1 MELWVVQAAVLF
13 LLVGCEVARGQAPSA
28 AQSPAGDLTQVSI
41 ENLMNVEVT
50 SVSKKEQKLSQVA
63 AAVYVITQE
72 DIRHSGATNIP
83 DLLRMVP
90 GLDVAQINANTW
102 AISSR
107 GFNSEFANKL
117 LVLID
122 GRTVYTPLFG
132 GANWDTF
139 DVPLEDIDRIEV
151 IRGPG
156 GTIWGANA
164 VNGVINVITKKTED
178 TLGGLVTTGG
188 GTAAQEFGTVQYGG
202 KIQQDTSYRIF
213 AKYLNGDHFPDL
225 NGTNGEDG
233 WHLLH
238 GGFREDTR
246 LSAKDSLT
254 TQGDLYAG
262 SEGSTIVHT
271 ILNPP
276 ENVEVQRLTPLSGG
290 NVLGKWNHIFSDR
303 ADMTMQI
310 YFDRYTRS
318 GPEVRETRNTYDF
331 EFQNHLVWGNR
342 QDVIWGFGYRHSADQ
357 TLGTID
363 EAFAPADWDGDLF
376 SAFVQDQITVRPD
389 RVFLSIGTKLENSY
403 FTGFDLQPSIR
414 VAWTPNKRH
423 TFWASISRAARTPA
437 RRDEGVQAAGQ
448 STISAPAIPPTSIP
462 LSPVSAIPAAKLPAP
477 RTQPPR
483 PRATT
488 QPKQTFVLPNYVV
501 PLFAAFFITLAI
513 FALPKI
519 LSHRPNSSSSTTSAA
534 SQPASETKPV
544 AQPPRTE
551 SPKPAKPAGQTQIS
565 PKSAAVK
572 SPADQPR
579 PSQTVAT
586 PSAASLRTDSFPS
599 VNAPA
604 SSNSSPA
611 RGEVLDQVLP
621 EVSDKARSTIHGT
634 VRVAVRVHVDPAGN
648 VASAELDAPGPSS
661 FFADLALKAARR
673 WEFTS
678 PEVNGHSVPSEWL
691 IHFHITS
698 SGTKAIPTQT
708 AP

>member
-1 MELWVVQAAVLF
+1 MGGERCGGRMELWVVQAAVLF
-13 LLVGCEVARGQAPSA
+13 LVVGCEVARGQAPSA

-303 ADMTMQI
+303 ADMTVQI

-437 RRDEGVQAAGQ
+437 RRDEGVQAALAAFPGPTEVLLEGNANFEAEHVVAYELGYRAQPSPRLSLGATAFINTYTDLESIEPLPPFTNTNFNPPVMVVPMQLSNKMNGTTYGLEVYGKWKVNRVWTVSPGYSFLHMDLRLDPSSLDTVSVADGEGSNPANQAQLRSHVELFHGLSWDANGYFVGRLANQGVPSYTRVDTQLAWKVSERVTLSAVGQ
-448 STISAPAIPPTSIP
+448 NLLQDHHLEFNDFLQVVNSALIKR
-462 LSPVSAIPAAKLPAP
+462 SAYAKLTW
-477 RTQPPR
+477 R
-483 PRATT
+483 
-488 QPKQTFVLPNYVV
+488 F
-501 PLFAAFFITLAI
+501 
-513 FALPKI
+513 
-519 LSHRPNSSSSTTSAA
+519 
-534 SQPASETKPV
+534 
-544 AQPPRTE
+544 
-551 SPKPAKPAGQTQIS
+551 
-565 PKSAAVK
+565 
-572 SPADQPR
+572 
-579 PSQTVAT
+579 
-586 PSAASLRTDSFPS
+586 
-599 VNAPA
+599 
-604 SSNSSPA
+604 
-611 RGEVLDQVLP
+611 
-621 EVSDKARSTIHGT
+621 
-634 VRVAVRVHVDPAGN
+634 
-648 VASAELDAPGPSS
+648 
-661 FFADLALKAARR
+661 
-673 WEFTS
+673 
-678 PEVNGHSVPSEWL
+678 
-691 IHFHITS
+691 
-698 SGTKAIPTQT
+698 
-708 AP
+708 

>member
-1 MELWVVQAAVLF
+1 MGGERCGGRMELWVVQAAVLF

-437 RRDEGVQAAGQ
+437 RRDEGVQAALAAFPGPTEVLLEGNANFEAEHVVAYELGYRAQPSPRLSLGATAFINTYTDLESIEPLPPFTNTNFNPPVMVVPMQLSNKMNGTTYGLEVYGKWKVNRVWTVSPGYSFLHMDLRLDPSSLDTVSVADGEGSNPANQAQLRSHVELFHGLSWDANGYFVGRLANQGVPSYTRVDTQLAWKVSERVTLSAVGQ
-448 STISAPAIPPTSIP
+448 NLLQDHHLEFNDFLQVVNSALIKR
-462 LSPVSAIPAAKLPAP
+462 SAYAKLTW
-477 RTQPPR
+477 R
-483 PRATT
+483 
-488 QPKQTFVLPNYVV
+488 F
-501 PLFAAFFITLAI
+501 
-513 FALPKI
+513 
-519 LSHRPNSSSSTTSAA
+519 
-534 SQPASETKPV
+534 
-544 AQPPRTE
+544 
-551 SPKPAKPAGQTQIS
+551 
-565 PKSAAVK
+565 
-572 SPADQPR
+572 
-579 PSQTVAT
+579 
-586 PSAASLRTDSFPS
+586 
-599 VNAPA
+599 
-604 SSNSSPA
+604 
-611 RGEVLDQVLP
+611 
-621 EVSDKARSTIHGT
+621 
-634 VRVAVRVHVDPAGN
+634 
-648 VASAELDAPGPSS
+648 
-661 FFADLALKAARR
+661 
-673 WEFTS
+673 
-678 PEVNGHSVPSEWL
+678 
-691 IHFHITS
+691 
-698 SGTKAIPTQT
+698 
-708 AP
+708 

>member
-50 SVSKKEQKLSQVA
+50 SVSKKEQKLSQV

-437 RRDEGVQAAGQ
+437 RRDEGVQAALAAFPGPTEVLLEGNANFEAEHVVAYELGYRAQPSPRLSLGATAFINTYTDLESIEPLPPFTNTNFNPPVMVVPMQLSNKMNGTTYGLEVYGKWKVNRVWTVSPGYSFLHMDLRLDPSSLDTVSVADGEGSNPANQAQLRSHVELFHGLSWDANGYFVGRLANQGVPSYTRVDTQLAWKVSERVTLSAVGQ
-448 STISAPAIPPTSIP
+448 NLLQDHHLEFNDFLQVVNSALIKR
-462 LSPVSAIPAAKLPAP
+462 SAYAKLTW
-477 RTQPPR
+477 R
-483 PRATT
+483 
-488 QPKQTFVLPNYVV
+488 F
-501 PLFAAFFITLAI
+501 
-513 FALPKI
+513 
-519 LSHRPNSSSSTTSAA
+519 
-534 SQPASETKPV
+534 
-544 AQPPRTE
+544 
-551 SPKPAKPAGQTQIS
+551 
-565 PKSAAVK
+565 
-572 SPADQPR
+572 
-579 PSQTVAT
+579 
-586 PSAASLRTDSFPS
+586 
-599 VNAPA
+599 
-604 SSNSSPA
+604 
-611 RGEVLDQVLP
+611 
-621 EVSDKARSTIHGT
+621 
-634 VRVAVRVHVDPAGN
+634 
-648 VASAELDAPGPSS
+648 
-661 FFADLALKAARR
+661 
-673 WEFTS
+673 
-678 PEVNGHSVPSEWL
+678 
-691 IHFHITS
+691 
-698 SGTKAIPTQT
+698 
-708 AP
+708 

>member
-1 MELWVVQAAVLF
+1 MGGERCGGRMELWVVQAAVLF
-13 LLVGCEVARGQAPSA
+13 LVVGCEVARGQAPSA

-213 AKYLNGDHFPDL
+213 ARYLNGDHFPDL

-303 ADMTMQI
+303 ADMTVQI

-437 RRDEGVQAAGQ
+437 RRDEGVQAALAAFPGPTEVLLEGNANFEAEHVVAYELGYRAQPSPRLSLGATAFINTYTDLESIEPLPPFTNTNFNPPVMVVPMQLSNKMNGTTYGLEVYGKWKVNRVWTVSPGYSFLHMDLRLDPSSLDTVSVADGEGSNPANQAQLRSHVELFHGLSWDANGYFVGRLANQGVPSYTRVDTQLAWKVSERVTLSAVGQ
-448 STISAPAIPPTSIP
+448 NLLQDHHLEFNDFLQVVNSALIKR
-462 LSPVSAIPAAKLPAP
+462 SAYAKLTW
-477 RTQPPR
+477 R
-483 PRATT
+483 
-488 QPKQTFVLPNYVV
+488 F
-501 PLFAAFFITLAI
+501 
-513 FALPKI
+513 
-519 LSHRPNSSSSTTSAA
+519 
-534 SQPASETKPV
+534 
-544 AQPPRTE
+544 
-551 SPKPAKPAGQTQIS
+551 
-565 PKSAAVK
+565 
-572 SPADQPR
+572 
-579 PSQTVAT
+579 
-586 PSAASLRTDSFPS
+586 
-599 VNAPA
+599 
-604 SSNSSPA
+604 
-611 RGEVLDQVLP
+611 
-621 EVSDKARSTIHGT
+621 
-634 VRVAVRVHVDPAGN
+634 
-648 VASAELDAPGPSS
+648 
-661 FFADLALKAARR
+661 
-673 WEFTS
+673 
-678 PEVNGHSVPSEWL
+678 
-691 IHFHITS
+691 
-698 SGTKAIPTQT
+698 
-708 AP
+708 

>member
-1 MELWVVQAAVLF
+1 MGGERCGGRMELWVVQAAVLF

-50 SVSKKEQKLSQVA
+50 SVSKKEQKLSQV

-437 RRDEGVQAAGQ
+437 RRDEGVQAALAAFPGPTEVLLEGNANFEAEHVVAYELGYRAQPSPRLSLGATAFINTYTDLESIEPLPPFTNTNFNPPVMVVPMQLSNKMNGTTYGLEVYGKWKVNRVWTVSPGYSFLHMDLRLDPSSLDTVSVADGEGSNPANQAQLRSHVELFHGLSWDANGYFVGRLANQGVPSYTRVDTQLAWKVSERVTLSAVGQ
-448 STISAPAIPPTSIP
+448 NLLQDHHLEFNDFLQVVNSALIKR
-462 LSPVSAIPAAKLPAP
+462 SAYAKLTW
-477 RTQPPR
+477 R
-483 PRATT
+483 
-488 QPKQTFVLPNYVV
+488 F
-501 PLFAAFFITLAI
+501 
-513 FALPKI
+513 
-519 LSHRPNSSSSTTSAA
+519 
-534 SQPASETKPV
+534 
-544 AQPPRTE
+544 
-551 SPKPAKPAGQTQIS
+551 
-565 PKSAAVK
+565 
-572 SPADQPR
+572 
-579 PSQTVAT
+579 
-586 PSAASLRTDSFPS
+586 
-599 VNAPA
+599 
-604 SSNSSPA
+604 
-611 RGEVLDQVLP
+611 
-621 EVSDKARSTIHGT
+621 
-634 VRVAVRVHVDPAGN
+634 
-648 VASAELDAPGPSS
+648 
-661 FFADLALKAARR
+661 
-673 WEFTS
+673 
-678 PEVNGHSVPSEWL
+678 
-691 IHFHITS
+691 
-698 SGTKAIPTQT
+698 
-708 AP
+708 